1 MLIKLTL
8 HIVFYGSVWYLVAY
22 FLCET
27 LSSGTSIEIIKS
39 VGNLSALAGALAG
52 WSSTLISY
60 SRSSVRDIDNPAAQD
75 LYIELG
81 DTQRTIIWRWAVVFV
96 GSVSAITCATLAADR
111 LQKELTAYWLI
122 ISSFVIVGVSVCFV
136 LILFKNMLSL
146 LKLRTQLDKYEHRQV
161 ILAKNREFLAET
173 E

>member
-1 MLIKLTL
+1 MLIKLIL
-8 HIVFYGSVWYLVAY
+8 QMVCYGFVWYLVAY

-27 LSSGTSIEIIKS
+27 LSSGTSVEIIKS

-81 DTQRTIIWRWAVVFV
+81 DTQRTIIWRWAFVFV

-111 LQKELTAYWLI
+111 LERELAAYWLI
-122 ISSFVIVGVSVCFV
+122 TSSFVIVGVSVCFV
-136 LILFKNMLSL
+136 LILFMNMLSL
-146 LKLRTQLDKYEHRQV
+146 LKLRTRLDKFEHKQV
-161 ILAKNREFLAET
+161 ILEKHRGFLAET